1 MLRKELQQEK
11 DGEKRNGVELKRQQE
26 ANNELKE
33 KLRDCEL
40 RKVEV
45 EKRLG
50 REIKLLKTENQELR
64 LKVNNE
70 ATGKDCDKPDCLKN
84 KKEKADLKKKV

>member
-1 MLRKELQQEK
+1 M
-11 DGEKRNGVELKRQQE
+11 
-26 ANNELKE
+26 
-33 KLRDCEL
+33 
-40 RKVEV
+40 
-45 EKRLG
+45 G

-70 ATGKDCDKPDCLKN
+70 ATGKDCDKPECLKN